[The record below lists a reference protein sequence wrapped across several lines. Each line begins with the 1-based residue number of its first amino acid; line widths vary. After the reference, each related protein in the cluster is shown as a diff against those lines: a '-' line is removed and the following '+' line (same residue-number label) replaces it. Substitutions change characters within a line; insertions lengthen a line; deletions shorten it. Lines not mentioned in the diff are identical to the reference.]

1 MDGGMMEQVKQLVVH
16 VMDQVEVVVPVKQVD
31 LETLNMQDMV
41 VMGFKFL
48 LLLEIRH
55 LNPDQEPDHKLVED

>member
-31 LETLNMQDMV
+31 LETLHMQDMV

-48 LLLEIRH
+48 LLLGILH
-55 LNPDQEPDHKLVED
+55 LNLDQEPDHKLVED

>member
-55 LNPDQEPDHKLVED
+55 LNPDQEPDQEPDP

>member
-1 MDGGMMEQVKQLVVH
+1 MDGGMMEEHNELVLQDMVL
-16 VMDQVEVVVPVKQVD
+16 VEVVVPVKQVVPAP
-31 LETLNMQDMV
+31 LHMQDMV